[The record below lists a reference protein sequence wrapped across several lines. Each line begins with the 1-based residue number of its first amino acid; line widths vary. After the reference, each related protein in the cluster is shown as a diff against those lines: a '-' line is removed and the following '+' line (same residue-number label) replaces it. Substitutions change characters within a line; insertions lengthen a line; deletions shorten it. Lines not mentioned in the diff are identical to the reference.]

1 MIYDAAIIGTGPAGV
16 SAALNLKIH
25 NKSFIWIGS
34 KNLSDKITKAERIAN
49 YPGFLNATGEELNR
63 AFRAQI
69 DAMGIEIT
77 EAMVN
82 AVYDMGDHYALNMG
96 ADFCEAKTVILT
108 TGVAMKNTLPGEAE
122 RVGRG
127 VSYCATCDGAL
138 YKGKTVAVVST
149 NARFEHEVKYLAELA
164 EKVYFLPS
172 YKDPGFIAENV
183 ETVTARAAAVEGDKK
198 PFTVKLTGG
207 ESLTADGVFFL
218 RDSISLAALLPGLK
232 TEDGHIAVDRSM
244 ATNLKG
250 VYAAGDCTGRPY
262 QYTKAVGEG
271 NVAAHS
277 VIEYLSEN

>member
-49 YPGFLNATGEELNR
+49 YPGFINATGEELNR
-63 AFRAQI
+63 AFKAQI

-138 YKGKTVAVVST
+138 YKGKTVAVVSA

-183 ETVTARAAAVEGDKK
+183 ETVTARAAAIEGDKK

-218 RDSISLAALLPGLK
+218 RDSISLATLLPGLK

>member
-49 YPGFLNATGEELNR
+49 YPGFINATGEELNR

-164 EKVYFLPS
+164 EKVYFLPT

-218 RDSISLAALLPGLK
+218 RDSISLAALLPGLR

-277 VIEYLSEN
+277 VIEYLSAT

>member
-183 ETVTARAAAVEGDKK
+183 ETVTARAAAIEGDKK